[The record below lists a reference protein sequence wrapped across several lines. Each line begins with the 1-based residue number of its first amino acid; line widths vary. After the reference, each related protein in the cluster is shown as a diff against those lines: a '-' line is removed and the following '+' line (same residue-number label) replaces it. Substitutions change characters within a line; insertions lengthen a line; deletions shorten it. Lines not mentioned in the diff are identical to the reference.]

1 MSTQLEPHV
10 RAALAAPFLDGQ
22 GVRRLGRA
30 LWLYLHIVLEVDQR
44 GLFIRHLAKMVTA
57 LGVSE
62 PEAQEWLDRLSKS
75 RLIEVLSP
83 PPFLVIKLRSW
94 SNSNHS
100 EQANP
105 PASSSQNGN
114 LHIEVP
120 VSSSSSAAAAFSK
133 REDGGLGEGEALLR
147 DVLDAL
153 GEEADPEEFRALLPR
168 YSPATVRQALRR
180 VETTPVG
187 QIRKSR
193 VALFRYLLD
202 KLS

>member
-1 MSTQLEPHV
+1 MKS
-10 RAALAAPFLDGQ
+10 
-22 GVRRLGRA
+22 LGSA
-30 LWLYLHIVLEVDQR
+30 LWLYIHIVLEVDQR
-44 GLFIRHLAKMVTA
+44 GLFIRRLGRIVTV
-57 LGVSE
+57 LGVD
-62 PEAQEWLDRLSKS
+62 EAEVQGWLDRLSQA

-83 PPFLVIKLRSW
+83 APFLVIRLCSW
-94 SNSNHS
+94 SGSNPS
-100 EQANP
+100 QAADP
-105 PASSSQNGN
+105 PAGSSQSSN

-133 REDGGLGEGEALLR
+133 QEDGGLGEGEGLLR

-153 GEEADPEEFRALLPR
+153 GEEAEAEEFRALLPR
-168 YSPATVRQALRR
+168 YSPAIIRQALRR
-180 VETTPVG
+180 VETTPLG